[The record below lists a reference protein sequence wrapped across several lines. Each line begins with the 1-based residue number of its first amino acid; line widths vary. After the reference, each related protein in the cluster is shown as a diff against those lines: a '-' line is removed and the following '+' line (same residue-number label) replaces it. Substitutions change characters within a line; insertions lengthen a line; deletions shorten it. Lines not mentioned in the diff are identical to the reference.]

1 MADLQRAAAR
11 LLRVALGCGA
21 ALVALGVLLH
31 TAGAVGPGR
40 LVGGCG
46 VAIVVGAPFA
56 TLLAIAMVGRRTATA
71 LYAVASLVLALVGLV
86 LA

>member
-1 MADLQRAAAR
+1 
-11 LLRVALGCGA
+11 
-21 ALVALGVLLH
+21 
-31 TAGAVGPGR
+31 
-40 LVGGCG
+40 
-46 VAIVVGAPFA
+46 VGAPFA